1 MKRPILVLTLVS
13 LVAAG
18 LAPRLAAATPPDP
31 SALRDLPIQDGGRR
45 KPLLAFAQDQ
55 VRAINGRL
63 GAIKDGADGSRT
75 PALAAL
81 VALWLDPSGWEGRRV
96 ILVDDVPL
104 KRALGLPAG
113 ERLFSAQDL
122 VAKPDLMALAQ
133 AAGRAS
139 GGKPTAL
146 QRAAQTVAERVMLL
160 QALREGRPLAL
171 VPPPDGVKGAWTTLE
186 ASGDEALGDLR
197 RQLAA
202 AWRAG
207 DQAGFDAAVRQL
219 RDRVAARNSAAM
231 PETWRLRLEVAYLE
245 GHPFRIAWICCALAA
260 FALGMSRRGARGFG
274 VRAAWVLAIVAL
286 LFQAAGFTA
295 RSLITGRAPV
305 TNMYE
310 TVVWLAFATLAIAL
324 FLEARYRTRGFL
336 LGATPLAA
344 AVLLL
349 ADLLPTTLDSSLH
362 PLVPVLRSNFWLAAH
377 VITITTSY
385 ASLALALAL
394 AHGVLWKAIRERRR
408 AGGEMLHGYVD
419 RALQIGVLLLAAGT
433 ILGGVWANY
442 SWGRFWGWDP
452 KETWALIALL
462 VYLFLLHGRLVRWWA
477 GFGMAVGA
485 ILGFQSVIMAWYGV
499 NFVLGV
505 GLHSYGFGSGGV
517 HWAILFLVIECAFIA
532 FAAWRSRPARA

>member
-1 MKRPILVLTLVS
+1 MKRLTLARP
-13 LVAAG
+13 LFFLMGAL
-18 LAPRLAAATPPDP
+18 LAPSLAAAPPLDP
-31 SALRDLPIQDGGRR
+31 STLRDLPIQDGGRR
-45 KPLLAFAQDQ
+45 KPFLAFAQEQ
-55 VRAINGRL
+55 ARAINGRL

-81 VALWLDPSGWEGRRV
+81 VALWLDPADWEERRV

-104 KRALGLPAG
+104 KRALGLPVG
-113 ERLFSAQDL
+113 DRLFSAKDL
-122 VAKPDLMALAQ
+122 VAKPDLIPLAQ
-133 AAGRAS
+133 AAARAP

-146 QRAAQTVAERVMLL
+146 QRAARTVAERVMLL
-160 QALREGRPLAL
+160 HALKEGRSFAFA
-171 VPPPDGVKGAWTTLE
+171 PPADGQGGAWTAIE
-186 ASGDEALGDLR
+186 ASGDEALMSVR
-197 RQLAA
+197 RQLAE

-207 DQAGFDAAVRQL
+207 DQAAFDAAVRLL
-219 RDRVAARNSAAM
+219 RERVAARNPAAM
-231 PETWRLRLEVAYLE
+231 PEDWRLRLEVVYLE
-245 GHPFRIAWICCALAA
+245 GHPFRVAWICCALAA

-274 VRAAWVLAIVAL
+274 VRAAWALAIVAL

-295 RSLITGRAPV
+295 RSLVTGRAPV

-310 TVVWLAFATLAIAL
+310 TVVWLAFAALAIAL

-385 ASLALALAL
+385 ASFALALAL
-394 AHGVLWKAIRERRR
+394 AHGVLWRAIRTRRR
-408 AGGEMLHGYVD
+408 SGDDALHGYVD

-452 KETWALIALL
+452 KETWALIALI
-462 VYLFLLHGRLVRWWA
+462 VYLFFLHGRLARWWA

-517 HWAILFLVIECAFIA
+517 HWAILFLAVECAFVA